1 MYGYL
6 IHHGIKGQKW
16 GIRRFQNADGSLT
29 AEGRARYGYTV
40 SAPKKDISKLSDSKK
55 LKLAKKQYAK
65 DLRRIKW
72 KDSVADDLA
81 RLRENDD
88 LKKWGDNKEFKADMK
103 KAYQKYVDYEKK
115 GGYGPDYQD
124 ELLAPL
130 YKKYPK
136 AKDILDGISFWEA
149 PSDDPDK
156 VFSIKDYTLFDND
169 PSEFIHINW
178 LRELWNNDHYYNNNE
193 DDWNK
198 SRSIGKSAFNE
209 MTKEYAKI
217 YGQDTVNKMF
227 SEKPSEKSK
236 KFGKKVAG
244 TALTAVG
251 SLSVAAGILGLY
263 TLANKSSAKTKQ
275 PADPFAGFTV
285 EKKHKPIEEED

>member
-16 GIRRFQNADGSLT
+16 GIRRFQNEDGSLT

-40 SAPKKDISKLSDSKK
+40 STPKKDISKLSDSKK

-65 DLRRIKW
+65 DLRRAGSW
-72 KDSVADDLA
+72 NTDQVVEDFT

-88 LKKWGDNKEFKADMK
+88 LKEWGNNKEFKADMK

-136 AKDILDGISFWEA
+136 AKDILDGMSFWEA
-149 PSDDPDK
+149 SSDPFNSK
-156 VFSIKDYTLFDND
+156 EQTLFKDD
-169 PSEFIHINW
+169 PSEFIHDNW
-178 LRELWNNDHYYNNNE
+178 IRNLWNNDYYYESSQE
-193 DDWNK
+193 DIDKAYNIVRK
-198 SRSIGKSAFNE
+198 AAINE

-217 YGQDTVNKMF
+217 YGQSTVDKMF

-236 KFGKKVAG
+236 KSGKKVAG
-244 TALTAVG
+244 TALAAIG
-251 SLSVAAGILGLY
+251 SLSVAAGIYGLSR
-263 TLANKSSAKTKQ
+263 LANKSSTKSMSQ
-275 PADPFAGFTV
+275 LN
-285 EKKHKPIEEED
+285 EEIKKSLEED

>member
-6 IHHGIKGQKW
+6 THHGIKGQRW

-29 AEGRARYGYTV
+29 AEGRKRYGYTI

-55 LKLAKKQYAK
+55 LKLAKKQYTK
-65 DLRRIKW
+65 DLRKANQKSDYILE
-72 KDSVADDLA
+72 DLS

-88 LKKWGDNKEFKADMK
+88 LKEWGDNKEFKADMK

-136 AKDILDGISFWEA
+136 AKDVLDGMSFWEA
-149 PSDDPDK
+149 SSKDPDK
-156 VFSIKDYTLFDND
+156 VFNEKESTWFDKD
-169 PSEFIHINW
+169 PSEFIYYNW
-178 LRELWNNDHYYNNNE
+178 IRDLWNNDYYYDYNE
-193 DDWNK
+193 DDYNK
-198 SRSIGKSAFNE
+198 SRNIGKSAFNE

-217 YGQDTVNKMF
+217 YGQDTVDKMF

-236 KFGKKVAG
+236 KAGKKVAKY
-244 TALTAVG
+244 ALAAIGPIAVASVIG
-251 SLSVAAGILGLY
+251 GGALIYNSKNNSGAPSNDDIAKRIKESL
-263 TLANKSSAKTKQ
+263 
-275 PADPFAGFTV
+275 
-285 EKKHKPIEEED
+285 ED